1 MAHICRSTSGDEGS
15 FPANEIGVCKILLML
30 RNDVLVKVLKENFV
44 QMIPSQTNILPC
56 NNINTYLKNFDASH
70 YIPSILSHWVFY
82 NLKMARGL
90 KLVSSLFLIILLN
103 AVFISTQARPLNI
116 LEPQSPDSA
125 GIEGLLNR
133 LALGAVKD
141 GPSPGQGHKFT
152 NRETLGGIKDSGP
165 SPGQGHKYVTGT
177 NQ

>member
-1 MAHICRSTSGDEGS
+1 
-15 FPANEIGVCKILLML
+15 
-30 RNDVLVKVLKENFV
+30 
-44 QMIPSQTNILPC
+44 
-56 NNINTYLKNFDASH
+56 
-70 YIPSILSHWVFY
+70 
-82 NLKMARGL
+82 MARGL

-103 AVFISTQARPLNI
+103 AVFISTQARPLSI
-116 LEPQSPDSA
+116 LEPQSPGSA
-125 GIEGLLNR
+125 GIEGFLNR

-165 SPGQGHKYVTGT
+165 SPGQGHKSVTGT